1 MVKNAKKNNGKRCE
15 TSWLT
20 YYWKK
25 SDYYL
30 FFILYPWNW
39 HIFRM
44 RFLRIGHCARLHT
57 HALLTVQCVQY
68 CYACRCAQNQFPQIM
83 HMKLRWSEW
92 WNICEIY
99 YMLLRHFVS
108 NIWEIKNIF
117 LFFWYEDLNFDQQDW
132 KGIQSWRLHIV
143 TLQIYGSLK
152 TAKWLL
158 DPCLRT
164 FLQLSIG
171 LSIELSIGLPIG
183 MPEYCLITA
192 Q

>member
-1 MVKNAKKNNGKRCE
+1 MQKKTNRKRCE

-39 HIFRM
+39 LIFQM
-44 RFLRIGHCARLHT
+44 RFWRIDHCARLHT

-68 CYACRCAQNQFPQIM
+68 CYACRCAQNQFPEIM

-99 YMLLRHFVS
+99 YMLRHFVS

-132 KGIQSWRLHIV
+132 KGIQSWRLRIV

-158 DPCLRT
+158 DTCLT
-164 FLQLSIG
+164 TTWG
-171 LSIELSIGLPIG
+171 LRGL
-183 MPEYCLITA
+183 
-192 Q
+192 

>member
-1 MVKNAKKNNGKRCE
+1 MKKKTNGKRCE

-39 HIFRM
+39 LIFRM
-44 RFLRIGHCARLHT
+44 RFLRIDHCAGLHT
-57 HALLTVQCVQY
+57 HTHCLLYSVQY
-68 CYACRCAQNQFPQIM
+68 CYACRCAQNQFPEIM

-99 YMLLRHFVS
+99 YMLRHFVS

-117 LFFWYEDLNFDQQDW
+117 LVFWFELW
-132 KGIQSWRLHIV
+132 PTRLKRHSV
-143 TLQIYGSLK
+143 LK
-152 TAKWLL
+152 TYWMANITNLFENCQVTSCPL
-158 DPCLRT
+158 PEYYLRR
-164 FLQLSIG
+164 G
-171 LSIELSIGLPIG
+171 LS
-183 MPEYCLITA
+183 YNCLEDCL
-192 Q
+192 

>member
-1 MVKNAKKNNGKRCE
+1 MQKKINRKRYE

-68 CYACRCAQNQFPQIM
+68 CYACRCAQNQFPEIM

-99 YMLLRHFVS
+99 YMLLSHFVS

-117 LFFWYEDLNFDQQDW
+117 LFFWYERSKLW
-132 KGIQSWRLHIV
+132 PTRLKRHSVLKAAYCHLTNLWQFENCQV
-143 TLQIYGSLK
+143 TAWPLPEDFLTTVY
-152 TAKWLL
+152 
-158 DPCLRT
+158 RT
-164 FLQLSIG
+164 FYRTVYRTAYRTAWI
-171 LSIELSIGLPIG
+171 LP
-183 MPEYCLITA
+183 
-192 Q
+192 